1 MKKVSILVIFF
12 TVLLFSVFAST
23 RGTSDKTIIKMLVG
37 SKTAYVDGVLKTLD
51 AAPNIVAGRTL
62 VPIRFVSE
70 GLGANVN
77 WDGSTKAIT
86 ITMDSISYLKNQI
99 SVLENEKTNLS
110 NENNSLKSKIS
121 QLEKSNQSLNE
132 QNQLLQ
138 KKVNELEEELKKYKE
153 SSSSEQVVEMHIT
166 YEGFKPSALTIK
178 NGIPVKWIIYGD
190 QVSSCTNKIIVPSL
204 NISKSIVAGE
214 NIINFTPKTTGTID
228 FSCWMGMVRGKFVI
242 Y

>member
-1 MKKVSILVIFF
+1 MKKVLILVIFF

-23 RGTSDKTIIKMLVG
+23 KGTSDKTIIKMLVG

-99 SVLENEKTNLS
+99 SVLENE
-110 NENNSLKSKIS
+110 NNSLKSKIS
-121 QLEKSNQSLNE
+121 QLEKSNQSLDE

-166 YEGFKPSALTIK
+166 YEGFKPSTLTIK

-228 FSCWMGMVRGKFVI
+228 FSCWMGMVKGKFMVN
-242 Y
+242 

>member
-1 MKKVSILVIFF
+1 MKKVLILVIFF

-23 RGTSDKTIIKMLVG
+23 KGTSDKTIIKMLVG

-86 ITMDSISYLKNQI
+86 ITMDSISYLNNQI
-99 SVLENEKTNLS
+99 SVLE

-121 QLEKSNQSLNE
+121 QLEKSNQSLDE

-166 YEGFKPSALTIK
+166 YEGFKPSTLTIK

-228 FSCWMGMVRGKFVI
+228 FSCWMGMVKGKFMVN
-242 Y
+242 

>member
-1 MKKVSILVIFF
+1 MKKVLILVIFF

-23 RGTSDKTIIKMLVG
+23 KGTSDKTIIKMLVG

-99 SVLENEKTNLS
+99 SVLENE
-110 NENNSLKSKIS
+110 NNSLKSKIS
-121 QLEKSNQSLNE
+121 QLEKSNQSLDE

-166 YEGFKPSALTIK
+166 YEGFKPSTLTIK

-228 FSCWMGMVRGKFVI
+228 FSCWMGMVRGKFMVN
-242 Y
+242 